1 MDYILYLLIFCIGT
15 LFGSFFTLAVYRIPL
30 KQDITHTRSYCPNCN
45 HKLDFWDMIPILSY
59 IFIGGKCR
67 YCKQK
72 IRPRYLILEIL
83 TGITFLTLAFSVKLY
98 TNNINNLINLVFL
111 LIYVS
116 VLFIVAGIDKENV
129 KIEKSVLIF
138 GFVIELLYIIYQ
150 YTLANLNVYQYVMY
164 FITFGIILLILN
176 LNRKNTKNI
185 NYIIQI
191 LYLSLYMIV
200 YSGIK
205 IYFSTLVLTLVI
217 IYIKRLAFK
226 TKQVRICFGF
236 YLSIINI
243 LIITI
248 SNIIT
253 NYII

>member
-1 MDYILYLLIFCIGT
+1 MHIFLYLIIFIIGIF
-15 LFGSFFTLAVYRIPL
+15 FGSFFTLAVYRIPR
-30 KQDITHTRSYCPNCN
+30 KEDILMKRSYCPNCN
-45 HKLDFWDMIPILSY
+45 HKLGFFDLFPVFSY
-59 IFIGGKCR
+59 IFLFGKCR